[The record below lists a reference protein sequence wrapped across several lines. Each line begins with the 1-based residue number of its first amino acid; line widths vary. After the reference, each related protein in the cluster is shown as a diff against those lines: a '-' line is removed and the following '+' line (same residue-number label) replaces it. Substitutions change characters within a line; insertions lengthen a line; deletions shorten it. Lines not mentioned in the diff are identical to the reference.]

1 MLELKPEES
10 HWKHLTNL
18 DAGLLRSLM
27 EQYGQDVWSLAYILT
42 KRHDLADDV
51 AQDVFLNAYRNIQS
65 FRGESAIKTWLL
77 SMTRNTA
84 INYTR
89 TAFMRRVTLTAW
101 ITSKATSPSAEH
113 EAMELEL
120 SDDIWRTVLKLPLKF
135 REVLILHG
143 KYDLSVKEIA
153 ETLGISEGTV
163 KSRLSRARHKVSAYW
178 KEETAYERL

>member
-1 MLELKPEES
+1 MMLELEES

-18 DAGLLRSLM
+18 DAGLLRNLM
-27 EQYGQDVWSLAYILT
+27 EQYGQDVWSLAYIMT

-51 AQDVFLNAYRNIQS
+51 TQDVFLNAYRNFES
-65 FRGESAIKTWLL
+65 FRGESSVKTWLL
-77 SMTRNTA
+77 SMARNTSV
-84 INYTR
+84 NYMR

-101 ITSKATSPSAEH
+101 ISSKATSPSAEH
-113 EAMELEL
+113 EVVEQSL

-153 ETLGISEGTV
+153 DTLGISEGTV
-163 KSRLSRARHKVSAYW
+163 KSRLSRARQRVSAHW
-178 KEETAYERL
+178 KEGEAAYE